1 MIVSENGVLC
11 PATSVRFGI
20 TNRSFRY
27 GDGCFESIRLVN
39 GKAPFLKY
47 HFNRLSETTDVLKLE
62 LPASFTHDYFE
73 KQIQALVEANAL
85 MEGGYIRLTVFRHDG
100 GFYLPGANNASFV
113 MEAYSLDHNHFQC
126 NTNGLTLG
134 LFHEIPKPKGLLAN
148 FKTNNSLVY
157 VLASIY
163 CKEHG
168 FDDCLLVN
176 EDGNIVES
184 TNSNVFML
192 LDGEIITPP
201 LSEGCLGGVARKV
214 LLELLQ
220 EKGEDVF
227 ERAISVEQAMK
238 AEEIIVTNAVRGPR
252 WTQGLGQGQMN
263 RTQQWNRWLNE
274 RVGVKVG

>member
-11 PATSVRFGI
+11 PATSVSFGI

-62 LPASFTHDYFE
+62 LPANFTHDYFE
-73 KQIQALVEANAL
+73 KQIHELVEANAIR
-85 MEGGYIRLTVFRHDG
+85 EGGYIRLTVFRHDG

-113 MEAYSLDHNHFQC
+113 IEAYSLENNHFEC
-126 NTNGLTLG
+126 NTKGIKLG
-134 LFHEIPKPKGLLAN
+134 LFQEIPKPKGLLAN

-163 CKEHG
+163 CKENG
-168 FDDCLLVN
+168 LDDCLLVN
-176 EDGNIVES
+176 EQGNIVES
-184 TNSNVFML
+184 TNSNVFIA
-192 LDGEIITPP
+192 LDSEIITPP

-214 LLELLQ
+214 LLEVLQ
-220 EKGEDVF
+220 SKGVDVY
-227 ERAISVEQAMK
+227 ERAISVEQLKEA
-238 AEEIIVTNAVRGPR
+238 AEIIVTNAVRGPR
-252 WTQGLGQGQMN
+252 WTQGLGQGN
-263 RTQQWNRWLNE
+263 SENSLQWTEWLNS
-274 RVGVKVG
+274 RI